1 MRRSQDSAPP
11 TMPMSAS
18 PANRERH
25 RIDPHKPGTDTGR
38 TTRPAPATI
47 DQNSY
52 VALTYHSPPLKPNG
66 EDSGYF
72 APRKFS
78 VVLVSRSG

>member
-11 TMPMSAS
+11 TVPKLARA
-18 PANRERH
+18 ANRERH
-25 RIDPHKPGTDTGR
+25 RTAPHKPGTDARR
-38 TTRPAPATI
+38 TSRPAPVAV
-47 DQNSY
+47 DQNPY

-72 APRKFS
+72 APRNVS
-78 VVLVSRSG
+78 VLLVSRSG